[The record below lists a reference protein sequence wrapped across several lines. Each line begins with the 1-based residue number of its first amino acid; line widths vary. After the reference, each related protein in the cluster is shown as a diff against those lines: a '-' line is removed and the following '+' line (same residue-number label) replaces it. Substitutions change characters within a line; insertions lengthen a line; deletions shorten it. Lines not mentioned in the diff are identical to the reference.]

1 MRRQGGSRM
10 TGIHRVALAALV
22 AIALAAP
29 AAAQSNVTQ
38 ADIQRLQDNTYQA
51 DRDIAQLRGRDSTRA
66 NQLTTELD
74 DLRDEVIYL
83 KVKLRKERSL
93 ARNEYAD
100 VRDRIEDLRTRAR
113 GDSTGAYTSPG
124 NSTGSTAV
132 GGGRTQ
138 AGTRGGTTTGTS
150 AY

>member
-1 MRRQGGSRM
+1 M
-10 TGIHRVALAALV
+10 TCIHRVALAALV

-38 ADIQRLQDNTYQA
+38 ADIQRLQDNTYLA
-51 DRDIAQLRGRDSTRA
+51 DRDIAQLRSRDSTRA
-66 NQLTTELD
+66 SELTTELE

-93 ARNEYAD
+93 ARSEYAD

-113 GDSTGAYTSPG
+113 GDATG
-124 NSTGSTAV
+124 
-132 GGGRTQ
+132 R
-138 AGTRGGTTTGTS
+138 
-150 AY
+150 